1 MIGEYYVVTQSNGDQ
16 YLYVIP
22 TVYNK
27 ISKDNPYTP
36 KNGSIVQMYA
46 QFESPGTTTL
56 TSPFYES
63 WSCNM
68 KYFTDLTN
76 RDKSDTVEP
85 IYYQGTKLLQ
95 SQRGTFSSSNNSQQ
109 VSRSAWKND
118 LELSLIRKSNEN
130 AVGDKYMIY
139 QCGMYRKF
147 FDEASTQNLKIGLE
161 FNWIYGY
168 RLYKSLGDY
177 SVEIQDG
184 GTGKMKLIDSTISAA
199 SGSTAITV
207 AGALATLATTLALF

>member
-1 MIGEYYVVTQSNGDQ
+1 M
-16 YLYVIP
+16 
-22 TVYNK
+22 
-27 ISKDNPYTP
+27 
-36 KNGSIVQMYA
+36 
-46 QFESPGTTTL
+46 
-56 TSPFYES
+56 
-63 WSCNM
+63 
-68 KYFTDLTN
+68 
-76 RDKSDTVEP
+76 
-85 IYYQGTKLLQ
+85 
-95 SQRGTFSSSNNSQQ
+95 
-109 VSRSAWKND
+109 
-118 LELSLIRKSNEN
+118 ELSLIRKSNEN

-184 GTGKMKLIDSTISAA
+184 GTGTMKLIDSTISAA
-199 SGSTAITV
+199 SGSTAVTV